1 MARVTA
7 AGGRSVVALQAAPAK
22 PADSAAS
29 SVGEPAAP
37 AERPEPSA
45 TEEQEA
51 AAVDDDA
58 HSDSRP
64 QIEHTWI
71 FRYDSADAQRAGVTY
86 VRSSP
91 TGPPSTA

>member
-1 MARVTA
+1 MTA

-45 TEEQEA
+45 AEEQEVEE
-51 AAVDDDA
+51 VDD
-58 HSDSRP
+58 SDSRP

>member
-51 AAVDDDA
+51 AAVDDGD
-58 HSDSRP
+58 SDSRP